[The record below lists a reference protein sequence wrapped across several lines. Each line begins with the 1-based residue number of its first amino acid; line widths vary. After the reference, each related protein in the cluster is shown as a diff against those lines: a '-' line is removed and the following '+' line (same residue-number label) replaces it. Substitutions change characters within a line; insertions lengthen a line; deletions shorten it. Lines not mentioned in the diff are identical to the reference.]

1 MRNKEILFQR
11 FIQKRIKEQKS
22 IFYIDMIIKI
32 SIIKNK
38 KGGFTMKIKKVK
50 KFVDTKSKRSAGGH

>member
-50 KFVDTKSKRSAGGH
+50 KVVDKKSMRSAGGH